1 MSKREQIANNYVGG
15 DELLFMEQEYFDDA
29 IIGVATSS
37 LGMMAVAYSEPK
49 VIDLI
54 IKHDRMTPDEAMEHY
69 QFNILGAY
77 VGENTPVFIDDSVLE

>member
-1 MSKREQIANNYVGG
+1 VSKREQIANNYVGG
-15 DELLFMEQEYFDDA
+15 DELLFMDQEYFDEA

-54 IKHDRMTPDEAMEHY
+54 IKHDRMTPDEAMEYY

>member
-1 MSKREQIANNYVGG
+1 VKKREQIADNYVGG
-15 DELLFMEQEYFDDA
+15 DELLFMDPECFDEA

-49 VIDLI
+49 IIELL
-54 IKHDRMTPDEAMEHY
+54 IKHDRMTPEEAMEHY

>member
-1 MSKREQIANNYVGG
+1 LKKRQQIADNYVGG
-15 DELLFMEQEYFDDA
+15 EELLFMDQEYFDEA
-29 IIGVATSS
+29 IIGVATNA
-37 LGMMAVAYSEPK
+37 LGMMAVAYSEPR
-49 VIDLI
+49 IIEIL

>member
-15 DELLFMEQEYFDDA
+15 DELLFMDQEYFDEA
-29 IIGVATSS
+29 IIGVATNS

-54 IKHDRMTPDEAMEHY
+54 IKHDRMTPDEAMEYY

>member
-1 MSKREQIANNYVGG
+1 VSKREQIANNYVGG

-54 IKHDRMTPDEAMEHY
+54 IKHDRMTPDEAMEYY